1 MDEILQAFRDG
12 IPGMAEVRSAIDKE
26 NASGHGLVTSFTV
39 RWQDRKSVV

>member
-26 NASGHGLVTSFTV
+26 RASA
-39 RWQDRKSVV
+39 